1 MDWTHVTELALIL
14 ACLCVLA
21 LFAPNVPG
29 WLVATFGGLAS
40 TVVGARMV
48 KTYASYKAQA
58 RSAQGGPETR
68 Q

>member
-1 MDWTHVTELALIL
+1 MDWTHVIELALIL
-14 ACLCVLA
+14 ACLCVLSI
-21 LFAPNVPG
+21 FAPAAPP

-48 KTYASYKAQA
+48 KTYASYKAQS
-58 RSAQGGPETR
+58 RGAQGGPETR